1 MTHLVDLITA
11 RKAAQRNAS
20 LDAHCRDLTATQLL
34 AECAELDA
42 FRRRADNLY
51 ERVRALFFLYAIHR
65 FHLPAKLVG
74 DDVRSLSNSSGKSQ
88 SLLTSAPTGDGLIPF
103 PGYEQLLHRR
113 FEEAIDTFLAAQ
125 AKDGPSDGLCSALA
139 NAYHRLA
146 FQTLA
151 DQVRRSVR
159 SVRGNQWMFR
169 VGHPADQPLRLRPEL
184 LQRAPDGTYP
194 ILREQTPVRMDL
206 THSAWSDIFFLGM
219 DFPEGAKVL
228 NVSVDLGIHGRDAAP
243 RPPVSAWLRV
253 LDEPVLRLTSVDLGA
268 TADITALSDVF
279 DFAKDYL
286 GLLKAAVIAAG
297 VVPPGIEGSGQSLA
311 ELLARIVGPGRGLE
325 LVSCVNDIP
334 KGSRLAVSTNLLGS
348 LVSVLMRAT
357 GQASGAAVPAALC
370 SATVPV
376 AEPTS
381 APAAPAATGTVARP
395 EAVGTTAPLPLQLPG
410 LTGPL
415 AESERRIVLAR
426 ALLGEWLGGS
436 GGGWQD
442 SGGVWPGM
450 KLIEGVIAGEG
461 DPEFGIS
468 RGRLMPQHRILNL
481 DDASAETRR
490 KLQDSLVLVH
500 GGMAQ
505 NVGPILE
512 MVTEKYLLRCEAEW
526 RGRQD
531 ALRILDEVL
540 AALMSGDIR
549 ALGAATTR
557 NFREPIQAIIP
568 WASTA
573 FTEQL
578 IERVGREFGDDF
590 WGFWMLG
597 GMSGGGMGFI
607 FAPHPK
613 AEGQRRLQEIMSAT
627 KRELQHALPFA
638 MEPVVF
644 DYAINERGT
653 WADLLA
659 ADAALMPAGYYAL
672 TVPKLLRTDRQELP
686 AARRAELD
694 KFAVACRTKPDLRGM
709 VQTLFDTM
717 FPRLKE
723 EKAGAQSLDVLLAAN
738 GFDRE
743 AHEAIRADLKAGRIG
758 LAQNRLP
765 ANSVIEDV
773 RPKDV
778 TDMRNS
784 SGAGVPPARSLA
796 TVPVAELN
804 PAAAA
809 PAAIETVA
817 RPEAG
822 ETPAPLAA
830 AGAAAPLYFTPFDPK
845 RPASISQRRLPHW
858 TQAGCTYFV
867 TFRLADSL
875 PAPVLTRWR
884 REKEAYLAALPQ
896 PISKAKLEA
905 ANTLFTA
912 KLEAHLDAGHGACWL
927 KEPAIAELV
936 ESAMR
941 HFDGQRYQLGSFVI
955 MPNHV
960 HALVR
965 PLMEHKLAEILAGWK
980 SFTAHEVNKRWQRLG
995 SLWQDESFDHVVR
1008 DAQHLAKFGRYIEQN
1023 PAKAKLRKTDFRYGM
1038 GSGGVINPASETGAA
1053 STTSRAAVPA
1063 ASVLQTSR
1071 LQDAHAPGEQHQPG
1085 RLVDT
1090 GAGGTPAPLARGLAA
1105 LRNGEAA
1112 VVTLSAGAASRWTQG
1127 AGVVKS
1133 LHPFCKLGGR
1143 HRTFLEVHLAKSR
1156 QIARL
1161 VGKPVPHV
1169 FTTSYLTHGPLTEFL
1184 AVNQNYGYEGP
1195 LLLSRGASVG
1205 LRLVPTARDL
1215 RFAWEE
1221 MAQQV
1226 LDEQQQKVRDSLR
1239 TALLRW
1245 AESTGE
1251 ATDYRDNLPLQCLHP
1266 VGHFYEVPNLLR
1278 NGTLAALLRERPQ
1291 LKTLLLHNIDTTGA
1305 NLDPALL
1312 DQHLASGATLSFEVI
1327 TRRLEDRGGGLA
1339 RVDGRTRLVEG
1350 LAMPHEE
1357 LEFGLSYYNTMTT
1370 WIDVDG
1376 FLRALHLTREDVL
1389 SANDDKIAAAIR
1401 TLAAKVPTYITT
1413 KDVKKRWGHGQED
1426 VFPVAQFEK
1435 LWGDLTALPEI
1446 DSRFLVVSRARGQ
1459 QLKDQAQLD
1468 GWLRDGSARYVESL
1482 CAWA

>member
-1 MTHLVDLITA
+1 MLVDLITA
-11 RKAAQRNAS
+11 RTADQRNAS
-20 LDAHCRDLTATQLL
+20 LDAHCQALTADQLL
-34 AECAELDA
+34 AECVALDA

-65 FHLPAKLVG
+65 FHLPTKLPAEP
-74 DDVRSLSNSSGKSQ
+74 SSPHSPGHGAS
-88 SLLTSAPTGDGLIPF
+88 GLIPF
-103 PGYEQLLHRR
+103 AGYEQLLHRR
-113 FEEAIDTFLAAQ
+113 FEEAIDTFLSAQ
-125 AKDGPSDGLCSALA
+125 SQRGPSDGLCSALA

-169 VGHPADQPLRLRPEL
+169 VGHPADQPLRIRPEL
-184 LQRAPDGTYP
+184 LKRGSDGTYP
-194 ILREQTPVRMDL
+194 VLCEQTPVRMDL

-228 NVSVDLGIHGRDAAP
+228 NVSVDLGVHGRDTAP

-253 LDEPVLRLTSVDLGA
+253 LEEPVLRLTSVDLGA
-268 TADITALSDVF
+268 TADITALADVF

-357 GQASGAAVPAALC
+357 NQAAS
-370 SATVPV
+370 
-376 AEPTS
+376 
-381 APAAPAATGTVARP
+381 
-395 EAVGTTAPLPLQLPG
+395 
-410 LTGPL
+410 LTGAL
-415 AESERRIVLAR
+415 QESERRIVLAR

-450 KLIEGVIAGEG
+450 KLIEGVIAGES

-468 RGRLMPQHRILNL
+468 RGRLMPQHRILDLN
-481 DDASAETRR
+481 DASAETRR

-512 MVTEKYLLRCEAEW
+512 MVTEKYLLRCQAEW
-526 RGRQD
+526 SGRQD

-540 AALMSGDIR
+540 AALKSGDIR

-568 WASTA
+568 WASTY
-573 FTEQL
+573 FTEQI
-578 IERVGREFGDDF
+578 IERIGREFGEDF

-607 FAPHPK
+607 FAPSRK

-659 ADAALMPAGYYAL
+659 ADTALMPSGYYAL
-672 TVPKLLRTDRQELP
+672 TVPRLLHTDRQELP
-686 AARRAELD
+686 VARRAELD
-694 KFAVACRTKPDLRGM
+694 KFAAACRTKPELRGM
-709 VQTLFDTM
+709 VQTLFDTIL
-717 FPRLKE
+717 PRLKE
-723 EKAGAQSLDVLLAAN
+723 ERAGAQTLDELLAAN

-743 AHEAIRADLKAGRIG
+743 AHEAIRADLKSGRIG

-765 ANSVIEDV
+765 ANTVIEDV
-773 RPKDV
+773 RPQDV
-778 TDMRNS
+778 NHALDLTNKS
-784 SGAGVPPARSLA
+784 Y
-796 TVPVAELN
+796 
-804 PAAAA
+804 AAAR
-809 PAAIETVA
+809 EL
-817 RPEAG
+817 G
-822 ETPAPLAA
+822 LA
-830 AGAAAPLYFTPFDPK
+830 
-845 RPASISQRRLPHW
+845 S
-858 TQAGCTYFV
+858 
-867 TFRLADSL
+867 
-875 PAPVLTRWR
+875 
-884 REKEAYLAALPQ
+884 
-896 PISKAKLEA
+896 
-905 ANTLFTA
+905 
-912 KLEAHLDAGHGACWL
+912 
-927 KEPAIAELV
+927 
-936 ESAMR
+936 
-941 HFDGQRYQLGSFVI
+941 
-955 MPNHV
+955 
-960 HALVR
+960 
-965 PLMEHKLAEILAGWK
+965 
-980 SFTAHEVNKRWQRLG
+980 
-995 SLWQDESFDHVVR
+995 
-1008 DAQHLAKFGRYIEQN
+1008 
-1023 PAKAKLRKTDFRYGM
+1023 LRK
-1038 GSGGVINPASETGAA
+1038 
-1053 STTSRAAVPA
+1053 
-1063 ASVLQTSR
+1063 
-1071 LQDAHAPGEQHQPG
+1071 
-1085 RLVDT
+1085 
-1090 GAGGTPAPLARGLAA
+1090 
-1105 LRNGEAA
+1105 GEAA

-1156 QIARL
+1156 KISRQA
-1161 VGKPVPHV
+1161 GTPVPHV
-1169 FTTSYLTHGPLTEFL
+1169 FTTSYLTHEPLTEFL
-1184 AVNQNYGYEGP
+1184 KAHQNYGHEGP

-1221 MAQQV
+1221 MPQQV

-1239 TALLRW
+1239 AALLRW
-1245 AESTGE
+1245 AESAGE

-1312 DQHLASGATLSFEVI
+1312 GQHLASGATLSFEVI

-1357 LEFGLSYYNTMTT
+1357 LEFGLSYYNTLTT
-1370 WIDVDG
+1370 WIDVNG
-1376 FLRALHLTREDVL
+1376 LLRALQLTREDILVG
-1389 SANDDKIAAAIR
+1389 NDAKIAAAIR
-1401 TLAAKVPTYITT
+1401 ALAAKVPTYITL

-1435 LWGDLTALPEI
+1435 LWGDLTAIPEV
-1446 DSRFLVVSRARGQ
+1446 DSCFLVVARARGQ
-1459 QLKDQAQLD
+1459 QLKEQAQLD
-1468 GWLRDGSARYVESL
+1468 GWLRDGSAAYIEGL
-1482 CAWA
+1482 CEWA